1 MENKCSNVICM
12 HFTFNILVCNKL
24 TQCAVN

>member
-1 MENKCSNVICM
+1 M